1 MLLSHLQKVRK
12 FSIGNKI
19 QIKKAWKGTII
30 SNEGIS
36 VWIDFNRDG
45 VFSNDEQIA
54 KLPANKNELVS
65 ATFDVPKKAYSG
77 NKITK
82 MRVALRY
89 NSPLNTP
96 CGEYSYGDVEDY
108 GVLFTD
114 KLATQESA
122 TSRDL
127 QLFPNPTH
135 DILNI
140 SKVADGAN
148 YTIFNSAGRVVLSG
162 KIQDGKVVVSRLVR
176 GTYIISIE
184 DNGYKYNLKFVK
196 S

>member
-1 MLLSHLQKVRK
+1 
-12 FSIGNKI
+12 
-19 QIKKAWKGTII
+19 
-30 SNEGIS
+30 
-36 VWIDFNRDG
+36 
-45 VFSNDEQIA
+45 
-54 KLPANKNELVS
+54 
-65 ATFDVPKKAYSG
+65 
-77 NKITK
+77 

-140 SKVADGAN
+140 SKVADGVN
-148 YTIFNSAGRVVLSG
+148 YTIFNSAGRVVLGG